1 MQLKLRNLAWVLFQR
16 QTNTLI
22 YHEQKNWS
30 ILDFAKLY
38 FSGQAADD
46 DEEIE
51 SFTAE
56 NFEADVATN
65 DEPKTETGKDE
76 L

>member
-1 MQLKLRNLAWVLFQR
+1 MQLNSEADEHVHLLRVENL
-16 QTNTLI
+16 LI
-22 YHEQKNWS
+22 INY
-30 ILDFAKLY
+30 AKFY

>member
-1 MQLKLRNLAWVLFQR
+1 MTSFFQDA
-16 QTNTLI
+16 
-22 YHEQKNWS
+22 S
-30 ILDFAKLY
+30 IFITCHP
-38 FSGQAADD
+38 FPFQERTGQAAED

-65 DEPKTETGKDE
+65 DEPTTETEQGKDE

>member
-1 MQLKLRNLAWVLFQR
+1 M
-16 QTNTLI
+16 
-22 YHEQKNWS
+22 
-30 ILDFAKLY
+30 ILNYTKFY

-65 DEPKTETGKDE
+65 EDPKTETGKDE

>member
-1 MQLKLRNLAWVLFQR
+1 MILREEKL
-16 QTNTLI
+16 LI
-22 YHEQKNWS
+22 INYAN
-30 ILDFAKLY
+30 FY

>member
-1 MQLKLRNLAWVLFQR
+1 M
-16 QTNTLI
+16 TLI
-22 YHEQKNWS
+22 YFEQKKKWLTHNY
-30 ILDFAKLY
+30 AKFY
-38 FSGQAADD
+38 FSGQAAED

>member
-22 YHEQKNWS
+22 YYEQKNWL

-65 DEPKTETGKDE
+65 EEPKTETGKDE

>member
-1 MQLKLRNLAWVLFQR
+1 M
-16 QTNTLI
+16 
-22 YHEQKNWS
+22 EQKNWL
-30 ILDFAKLY
+30 ILNYAKFY

>member
-1 MQLKLRNLAWVLFQR
+1 MQKWLLWQPTLFTKNLL
-16 QTNTLI
+16 NI
-22 YHEQKNWS
+22 GNWS
-30 ILDFAKLY
+30 ILNYAKFN

>member
-1 MQLKLRNLAWVLFQR
+1 MQKWLLWQPPLFKHKKSAQYR
-16 QTNTLI
+16 KFICYGAEKFN
-22 YHEQKNWS
+22 Y
-30 ILDFAKLY
+30 AKFY

>member
-1 MQLKLRNLAWVLFQR
+1 MQLNSEADEHVHLLKQ
-16 QTNTLI
+16 
-22 YHEQKNWS
+22 QKNWL
-30 ILDFAKLY
+30 ILNYTKFY

-65 DEPKTETGKDE
+65 EDPKTETGKDE